1 MICQSDF
8 KLKASDLRNLSQEN
22 IVRAKALPKNN
33 IQIILYNIV
42 DTYNIGSAFRTA
54 DSINA
59 SKVWLCGNEVATP
72 SNKQVQKSSLNTCLF
87 VEWEHISNIDSLF
100 QQQGIFIALEELS
113 TNSGFEHKVKSLTEL
128 ANQKLYQS
136 DLPVYIIIG
145 SERFGISENVLEKS
159 NMIVSIPMYGVNTSM
174 NVINALAI
182 MCYFIFGK

>member
-22 IVRAKALPKNN
+22 ISRAKALPRNN
-33 IQIILYNIV
+33 IQIVLYDIV
-42 DTYNIGSAFRTA
+42 DTYNIGSAFRIA

-59 SKVWLCGNEVATP
+59 SKVVLCGNEVATP
-72 SNKQVQKSSLNTCLF
+72 ENRQVQKSSLNTCFL
-87 VEWEHISNIDSLF
+87 VDWEHISSIDLLF
-100 QQQGIFIALEELS
+100 KQKSIFISLEELS
-113 TNSGFEHKVKSLTEL
+113 SNSKFEYKAKSLNEL
-128 ANQKLYQS
+128 ANQKLYES
-136 DLPVYIIIG
+136 DIPVSIIIG
-145 SERFGISENVLEKS
+145 SERFGISENVLDKS